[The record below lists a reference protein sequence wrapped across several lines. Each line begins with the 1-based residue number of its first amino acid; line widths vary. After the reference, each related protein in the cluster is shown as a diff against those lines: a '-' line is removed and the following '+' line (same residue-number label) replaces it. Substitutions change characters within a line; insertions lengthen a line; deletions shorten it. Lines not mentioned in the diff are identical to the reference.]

1 MNAQRLA
8 QLRISPL
15 HLQQGLFASLALMVT
30 LIIVQQF
37 NHWTQTQ
44 DNAQIQSGYSH
55 MAIHSAPFAKAS
67 ALKASDVGLS
77 MQSVED
83 AAAAIEEAPRQQSWV
98 F

>member
-1 MNAQRLA
+1 MNTQRLA

-37 NHWTQTQ
+37 NHWNQTQ
-44 DNAQIQSGYSH
+44 DTARIQPIYT
-55 MAIHSAPFAKAS
+55 HSAPFAKAS
-67 ALKASDVGLS
+67 ALKANDVALS
-77 MQSVED
+77 MQPVED
-83 AAAAIEEAPRQQSWV
+83 AAASIDEAPRQQSWV